1 MTDLSSV
8 IIILLKSDYGAF
20 PGYLS
25 RPNEDPKRRVLEEKI
40 PHGEIL
46 FTNDKPKEKCTSS
59 FRHLSPCVDSQR
71 VIRCFLLINRL

>member
-8 IIILLKSDYGAF
+8 IIILLISDYGAF

-46 FTNDKPKEKCTSS
+46 FTNDKP
-59 FRHLSPCVDSQR
+59 
-71 VIRCFLLINRL
+71 